1 MKRILLLLTIAFLV
15 SCTGQQD
22 NNTSRE
28 SEHDDA
34 EVSSVNKKEAP
45 DQAIPGFSEVNIDEI
60 TPDTNAEGL
69 DTQGIESQQVA
80 YLFQKGTA
88 AYDNNDFES
97 GVQYFKQVIA
107 KSPEDP
113 RAYYNLG
120 LGSFK
125 LNEFHEALQAFSKAI
140 QISPNHSLSIQY
152 RGRVYYMLG
161 DFVKCLEDYNSVVE
175 LKPNDPIA
183 FYNRGTARGQIKD
196 YLGAI
201 KDFDRAIELDPEYA
215 DAFFNRGLANLN
227 QGRLHD
233 ACYDWEKAYALGHY
247 EAEKAIRGY
256 CEGQGGE

>member
-1 MKRILLLLTIAFLV
+1 MKRIILLLAIAFLV
-15 SCTGQQD
+15 SCTGQQE
-22 NNTSRE
+22 NNTSKE
-28 SEHDDA
+28 PIED
-34 EVSSVNKKEAP
+34 ETEQSSVEEIEAE
-45 DQAIPGFSEVNIDEI
+45 DQTTSGFSEVNIDEI
-60 TPDTNAEGL
+60 SPKAEAEIPDEQDA
-69 DTQGIESQQVA
+69 ESQQVS

-97 GVQYFKQVIA
+97 GVEYFKQVIA

-125 LNEFHEALQAFSKAI
+125 LNKFHDALQAFSQAI
-140 QISPNHSLSIQY
+140 QIFPDDSLSIQY

-161 DFVKCLEDYNSVVE
+161 DFVKSLEDYNSVVQ
-175 LKPNDPIA
+175 LKPDDPIA
-183 FYNRGTARGQIKD
+183 YYNRGTARGQVKD

-201 KDFDRAIELDPEYA
+201 KDFDKAIELDPEYA
-215 DAFFNRGLANLN
+215 EAFFNRGLANYY

-233 ACYDWEKAYALGHY
+233 ACYDWEKAHALGHY

-256 CEGQGGE
+256 CEGQGEE